1 MRNLLSAVL
10 LVGLV
15 ITGPAG
21 CHKTHI
27 TDLPPG
33 VSQNE
38 VQAWYTATGTVKTIA
53 ETAKGLTDAVISA
66 HQSDPEMMPAE
77 DYQNILLVLGKTAQ
91 AGIHLDAILKQAPE
105 NFGKETKEQ
114 ILAEIQPVIEEIRKA
129 DLEGLFSKSQ
139 SPRIQAQLG
148 TVKTL
153 TRATTFLL
161 QLAL

>member
-1 MRNLLSAVL
+1 MRTLLSAIL

-15 ITGPAG
+15 ISGPTGCQSAR
-21 CHKTHI
+21 I

-33 VSQNE
+33 VSQKE
-38 VQAWYTATGTVKTIA
+38 VQTWYSATGIVKTIA
-53 ETAKGLTDAVISA
+53 ETAKGLTDAVISI
-66 HQSDPEMMPAE
+66 HKSDPKVMPAA
-77 DYQNILLVLGKTAQ
+77 DYQNILLALGKTAQ
-91 AGIHLDAILKQAPE
+91 AGIHLDAILKQVPE
-105 NFGKETKEQ
+105 NFDKETKEQ

-129 DLEGLFSKSQ
+129 DLEGIFSKNQ
-139 SPRIQAQLG
+139 SPRIQAQLN